1 MAKKKEKKINIK
13 PKKSNKITPEKQTKP
28 AVWNPFDIMESMDRW
43 FWEDPWRPL
52 WRRRRGSLIP
62 QDFWTDRWLETDMKP
77 TAIDIIDTGK
87 EFKVVAEMP
96 GVSKQDLEVSITDNN
111 ISICGETKTEIKDDS
126 EGYIRRERSYST
138 LCRTMAFPEEVNPDK
153 AEATLKNGILEVKVA
168 KKSPTKGRNI
178 PIK

>member
-1 MAKKKEKKINIK
+1 MVQKKENKINVKSKKAKK
-13 PKKSNKITPEKQTKP
+13 ITQEKP
-28 AVWNPFDIMESMDRW
+28 ATPAIWNPFDIMESMDRW

-52 WRRRRGSLIP
+52 WRRRWGSLIP
-62 QDFWTDRWLETDMKP
+62 QDFWSNRWLESDMRP

-96 GVSKQDLEVSITDNN
+96 GVSKEDLEVSITDNN
-111 ISICGETKTEIKDDS
+111 ISICGETKTEVKDEN

-153 AEATLKNGILEVKVA
+153 AEATLKDGILEVKVA
-168 KKSPTKGRNI
+168 KKTPTKGRNI
-178 PIK
+178 PVK

>member
-1 MAKKKEKKINIK
+1 MTKKKEKKLNIK
-13 PKKSNKITPEKQTKP
+13 PKKSKKISPEKQTKP
-28 AVWNPFDIMESMDRW
+28 AVWNPLDLMESMDRW

-52 WRRRRGSLIP
+52 WRRRWGSLIP
-62 QDFWTDRWLETDMKP
+62 QDFWADRLLETDMKP

-111 ISICGETKTEIKDDS
+111 ISICGETKTEVKDDS
-126 EGYIRRERSYST
+126 EGYIRRERNYST

-153 AEATLKNGILEVKVA
+153 AEATLKDGILEVKVA